1 MPPNTR
7 LQTLLDRCP
16 LGEEDCHNITVI
28 FHALSPEKQQF
39 ILDNWDV
46 YIVEMVMARKEID
59 ANNRAI
65 LDRVLELADTLKDAK
80 NHHEAE
86 KEIERFQRH
95 KQVRL
100 ELDSIQGYQQS
111 KKLNLLRSLG
121 QIPDE

>member
-16 LGEEDCHNITVI
+16 LSEEDCHNIAVI
-28 FHALSPEKQQF
+28 FHALTPDRQQY

-80 NHHEAE
+80 NHQDAE
-86 KEIERFQRH
+86 KEIERFRRH
-95 KQVRL
+95 KKIRTEL
-100 ELDSIQGYQQS
+100 E
-111 KKLNLLRSLG
+111 
-121 QIPDE
+121 